1 MNMRMKLA
9 GLFLGLVLATTS
21 LFAASGSCGA
31 GKCGSEMKKEMK
43 CSCDMK
49 DKNTKC
55 TCESKEKCTCDM
67 KKEMKG
73 SCGAGKCGAE
83 MKNEMKNEM
92 KDTKKEMKDE
102 MKGSCGAGKC
112 GSK

>member
-1 MNMRMKLA
+1 MKIKLS
-9 GLFLGLVLATTS
+9 GLLLGLLLASTLT
-21 LFAASGSCGA
+21 FAAQGSCGA
-31 GKCGSEMKKEMK
+31 GKCGAE
-43 CSCDMK
+43 
-49 DKNTKC
+49 
-55 TCESKEKCTCDM
+55 M

-83 MKNEMKNEM
+83 MKKEMKNEM
-92 KDTKKEMKDE
+92 KETKKEMKDE

>member
-1 MNMRMKLA
+1 MKLS
-9 GLFLGLVLATTS
+9 GLLLGFLLAST
-21 LFAASGSCGA
+21 LAFAAQGSCGA
-31 GKCGSEMKKEMK
+31 GKCGAEMKKEMK
-43 CSCDMK
+43 CACNMK
-49 DKNTKC
+49 DKKDNKC
-55 TCESKEKCTCDM
+55 TCENKEKCTCDM

-83 MKNEMKNEM
+83 MKKEMKDEM

-102 MKGSCGAGKC
+102 MKGSCGTGKC

>member
-1 MNMRMKLA
+1 MNIKMKLA
-9 GLFLGLVLATTS
+9 GLFLGALLATTS
-21 LFAASGSCGA
+21 AFAAESTTGTPKCGA
-31 GKCGSEMKKEMK
+31 E
-43 CSCDMK
+43 
-49 DKNTKC
+49 
-55 TCESKEKCTCDM
+55 M

-83 MKNEMKNEM
+83 MKKEMNDEM

-102 MKGSCGAGKC
+102 MKGSCGTGKC

>member
-43 CSCDMK
+43 
-49 DKNTKC
+49 
-55 TCESKEKCTCDM
+55 
-67 KKEMKG
+67 G
-73 SCGAGKCGAE
+73 SCGAGKCGTD
-83 MKNEMKNEM
+83 MKTDSKNDM
-92 KDTKKEMKDE
+92 KDTSATK
-102 MKGSCGAGKC
+102 
-112 GSK
+112 

>member
-1 MNMRMKLA
+1 MNIKMKLA
-9 GLFLGLVLATTS
+9 GLLLGALIATTS
-21 LFAASGSCGA
+21 AFAAEATHKCGA
-31 GKCGSEMKKEMK
+31 E
-43 CSCDMK
+43 
-49 DKNTKC
+49 
-55 TCESKEKCTCDM
+55 M

-83 MKNEMKNEM
+83 MKKEMKDEM

-102 MKGSCGAGKC
+102 MKGSCGTGKC